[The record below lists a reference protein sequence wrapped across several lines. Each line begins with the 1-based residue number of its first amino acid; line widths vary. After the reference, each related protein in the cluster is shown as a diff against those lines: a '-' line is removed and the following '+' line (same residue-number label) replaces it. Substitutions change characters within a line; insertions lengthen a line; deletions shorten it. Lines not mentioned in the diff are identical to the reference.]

1 MLNKVLEGECAVCF
15 QPIPKDRIHY
25 GGISCYSCR
34 AFFRR
39 NTQRDELPLC
49 KSEGNCRITYADRKQ
64 CSACRYASCLRIG
77 MKPELVLTEDDKKR
91 RFKKFLKKKEAEHQ
105 THSYRDEDQSP
116 GWENDSDSPPP
127 LRPLSPKYSNLMTSS
142 FQNNL
147 QLLLSRQGSIFQ
159 QNFLAD
165 KCREDVWSTEE
176 DLEIKPEVI
185 PPPLSPTK
193 PMILPPLLTQTSPKD
208 NEALKYFTSR
218 GLFQPTF
225 SPTLISPDRSRHFT
239 VNPRNQA
246 QLFERHSPLPLIR
259 QEIFHNIHEEV
270 VKPTERKS
278 VITFPTSLKI
288 KSEDFLYE
296 SSSNASNP
304 HYCDPVEQEDEP
316 QNLSLKRVASEDAED
331 NDNNEQSAT
340 KYVHKKF
347 RTCVDK
353 EDEQNIYEAPPLP
366 ARQSVIMH
374 ARNVAL

>member
-1 MLNKVLEGECAVCF
+1 MLKKIFKSLNGTQYTK
-15 QPIPKDRIHY
+15 PK
-25 GGISCYSCR
+25 
-34 AFFRR
+34 FLF
-39 NTQRDELPLC
+39 
-49 KSEGNCRITYADRKQ
+49 
-64 CSACRYASCLRIG
+64 RIG

-105 THSYRDEDQSP
+105 THSYRDEDQSS

-165 KCREDVWSTEE
+165 KGREDVWGPDE
-176 DLEIKPEVI
+176 DLEIKPEVV
-185 PPPLSPTK
+185 PPMSPTK
-193 PMILPPLLTQTSPKD
+193 SLLLPPLLTQPAPKD

-225 SPTLISPDRSRHFT
+225 APSLISPDRSRHFS

-246 QLFERHSPLPLIR
+246 QLFERHSPIPLIR
-259 QEIFHNIHEEV
+259 HEIFHNIQEEV

-296 SSSNASNP
+296 SSSNASDP
-304 HYCDPVEQEDEP
+304 QYCQPEEQVDEP
-316 QNLSLKRVASEDAED
+316 QNLSLKRVASEDADD
-331 NDNNEQSAT
+331 NHNEQSSA
-340 KYVHKKF
+340 KYIHKKF
-347 RTCVDK
+347 RPCVDK
-353 EDEQNIYEAPPLP
+353 PEEDEQIIYEPPPLP
-366 ARQSVIMH
+366 ARQSVIIH
-374 ARNVAL
+374 ARNAAL

>member
-1 MLNKVLEGECAVCF
+1 MLNKVLEGECAVCH

-25 GGISCYSCR
+25 GGVSCYSCR

-49 KSEGNCRITYADRKQ
+49 KSEGDCRITYADRKQ

-105 THSYRDEDQSP
+105 NHGYRDEDQSS

-147 QLLLSRQGSIFQ
+147 QLLFNRQNSIFQ
-159 QNFLAD
+159 QNFIAD
-165 KCREDVWSTEE
+165 KCREDLWATDDDIEN
-176 DLEIKPEVI
+176 KTEVI
-185 PPPLSPTK
+185 PPLSPPK
-193 PMILPPLLTQTSPKD
+193 PLLLPPLLTPSPPKD

-225 SPTLISPDRSRHFT
+225 PPTLVSPDRSRHFT

-259 QEIFHNIHEEV
+259 QEIFHNV
-270 VKPTERKS
+270 QDVAQPAERKS
-278 VITFPTSLKI
+278 VITSFPSSLKI
-288 KSEDFLYE
+288 KSEDFLYDN
-296 SSSNASNP
+296 SSNTSEP
-304 HYCDPVEQEDEP
+304 FYCDQIEQDAEP
-316 QNLSLKRVASEDAED
+316 QNLSFKREAPEDAIG
-331 NDNNEQSAT
+331 NEQPST

-347 RTCVDK
+347 RMDK
-353 EDEQNIYEAPPLP
+353 PEDEPNIYGPPPQP

-374 ARNVAL
+374 ARNVAV